1 MDSVARQTGSKTVE
15 ELVIA
20 AKVLV
25 IDDDY
30 YMRKVIRSLLL
41 AVGIKDVHEVSNGVD
56 GLEMIAAIN
65 PDVVILDWE
74 MPNMTG
80 GEFMRIVR
88 SPRTFAVPHVPVI
101 MLTAH
106 VERERVV
113 EAIRLGVNEFLC
125 KPVSA
130 KSLQQRI
137 MSVRCNPRPMVRFGD
152 YYGPEPRKVASN
164 ARQWADPY
172 EPVWV

>member
-1 MDSVARQTGSKTVE
+1 MDLAAKAGSKTVE
-15 ELVIA
+15 ELVTS

-56 GLEMIAAIN
+56 GLEAIPSVA
-65 PDVVILDWE
+65 PDIVILDWE

-80 GEFMRIVR
+80 GEFMRFVR
-88 SPRTFAVPHVPVI
+88 SPKTFSLPDVPVI
-101 MLTAH
+101 MLTGH

-113 EAIRLGVNEFLC
+113 EAMRLGVNEFLC

-137 MSVRCNPRPMVRFGD
+137 MSIRGNPRKMVRIGD
-152 YYGPEPRKVASN
+152 YYGPEPRKVACN
-164 ARQWADPY
+164 PRQQADPY
-172 EPVWV
+172 EPVWI